1 MKCFFMDYCIWTI
14 ILTFTLQSR
23 ILGPK
28 EVKWQKVYGF
38 FPPPPPSDT
47 PPFFGPS
54 LRSSTPWDY
63 FNRLSTAHCSM
74 QAVFLPVIPLHSC
87 FASLLILSSFLSSFL
102 SHYSSKAH
110 MCPSKQFL
118 ALSLREIIAEYC
130 RISFSQ
136 TSPGQPLSHL
146 LPQSLSLSSR
156 FRCLSFSSGFLV
168 WIGATTLT
176 CSSVIFCCIFK
187 FFCLHKWNWL

>member
-136 TSPGQPLSHL
+136 TSPGPVTSASTVFVVILQVPVSL
-146 LPQSLSLSSR
+146 LQLWVS
-156 FRCLSFSSGFLV
+156 CLDWSNYLDVFLCYF
-168 WIGATTLT
+168 L
-176 CSSVIFCCIFK
+176 
-187 FFCLHKWNWL
+187 LHF